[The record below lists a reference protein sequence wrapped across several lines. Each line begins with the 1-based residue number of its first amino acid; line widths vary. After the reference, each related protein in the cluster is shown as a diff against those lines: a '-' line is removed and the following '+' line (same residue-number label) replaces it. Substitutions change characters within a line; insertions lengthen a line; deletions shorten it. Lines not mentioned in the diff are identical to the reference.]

1 MIIARDISDPAI
13 SIITSDRI
21 AKSGQIRLTAEL
33 KESNDWA
40 MKATEIM
47 QLAEEGPIRFKSA
60 AQAAEMEKQILQ
72 QQVQDLTDLVE
83 YFRNT
88 TTQSV
93 DDEFINKLKL
103 NLNLFATG

>member
-1 MIIARDISDPAI
+1 
-13 SIITSDRI
+13 
-21 AKSGQIRLTAEL
+21 
-33 KESNDWA
+33 

-47 QLAEEGPIRFKSA
+47 QLAEEGAIRFKSA

-88 TTQSV
+88 ATQSV

-103 NLNLFATG
+103 NLNLFAAG